1 MKVSNESLKKILVG
15 EGYLTEHDFT
25 DAEQAAKDLGRKLE
39 DILIFR
45 GFVNEENLSKLFAEH
60 LKVKFV
66 SVGRMIIPP
75 EVLKLIPE
83 KLARNYRMVPFEAKD
98 GMLSVAMEDPGDF
111 EAFEYAKRQ
120 TRMQVV
126 PHYASASDIRKAL
139 GQYKKNIRDEFDQVI
154 AENIKKATPEGDP
167 LKAAEDLPIIK
178 VLDTI
183 LIYAVSER
191 ASDVHIEVQ
200 EKDVIIRFRV
210 DGILRDIAR
219 LPRGIEVAIV
229 ARIKILSNLKID
241 EHRVPQDGR
250 YKINADEE
258 VIALRISIIPGF
270 YGENVVM
277 RVLHESARPLSL
289 EELGVT
295 GRNLELLRNNIS
307 KPHGMTLVTGPTGSG
322 KTTTLYSVM
331 NSFNAVKV
339 KICTIEDPIEY
350 GISRVT
356 QIQVH
361 PKVGLTF
368 AAGLRSLLRHDP
380 DIIMVGEIRD
390 KETAEIA
397 VHSALTGH
405 LVLSTLHTNDAVGA
419 IPRLL
424 DMGVEDYLISSTV
437 NVILAQRLVRKICN
451 SCTVPYKPNQV
462 IIDRFKKE
470 YNIDLTN
477 KKFYKGKGCNK
488 CNMSGYSGRIGM
500 YECLEVTDTIR
511 ESIAKKV
518 SSADLF
524 EQAVKEGM
532 ITMLQDGI
540 NKVQSGLT
548 TIEEVL
554 RVVRED

>member
-1 MKVSNESLKKILVG
+1 MKVSSDNLKKILVG
-15 EGYLTEHDFT
+15 EGYLNEHDFV

-45 GFVNEENLSKLFAEH
+45 GFINEENLSKLLAQH

-66 SVGRMIIPP
+66 NIGKLIIAPD
-75 EVLKLIPE
+75 VLKLIPE
-83 KLARNYRMVPFEAKD
+83 KLARNYHMVPFEAKD
-98 GMLSVAMEDPGDF
+98 GVLSVAMEDPSDF
-111 EAFEYAKRQ
+111 EALEYAKRQ
-120 TRMQVV
+120 TGMQIV
-126 PHYASASDIRKAL
+126 PHYASSSDINKAQ
-139 GQYKKNIRDEFDQVI
+139 GQYNRNIREEFDNVI
-154 AENIKKATPEGDP
+154 AENIKKASPEGDP
-167 LKAAEDLPIIK
+167 VKAAEELPIIK

-183 LIYAVSER
+183 IMYAVSER

-200 EKDVIIRFRV
+200 EKDVVIRFRV
-210 DGILRDIAR
+210 DGVLRDIAR
-219 LPRGIEVAIV
+219 LPRGIEIAIV

-250 YKINADEE
+250 YKLNVDEE

-295 GRNLELLRNNIS
+295 GKNLELLRKNS
-307 KPHGMTLVTGPTGSG
+307 FKPHGMILVTGPTGSG
-322 KTTTLYSVM
+322 KTTTLYSVL

-350 GISRVT
+350 GISRVS

-405 LVLSTLHTNDAVGA
+405 LVLSTLHTNNAVGA

-424 DMGVEDYLISSTV
+424 DMGVEDYLISSTI
-437 NVILAQRLVRKICN
+437 NVILAQRLVRRICN
-451 SCTVPYKPNQV
+451 SCIVPYKPTQV
-462 IIDRFKKE
+462 ILDRFKKE
-470 YNIDLTN
+470 YGADLTN
-477 KKFYKGKGCNK
+477 HKFYKGKGCNK
-488 CNMSGYSGRIGM
+488 CNMSGYSGRVGI

-518 SSADLF
+518 SADQLS
-524 EQAVKEGM
+524 EQAVNEGM
-532 ITMLQDGI
+532 ITMLLDGI
-540 NKVQSGLT
+540 NKVQAGQT